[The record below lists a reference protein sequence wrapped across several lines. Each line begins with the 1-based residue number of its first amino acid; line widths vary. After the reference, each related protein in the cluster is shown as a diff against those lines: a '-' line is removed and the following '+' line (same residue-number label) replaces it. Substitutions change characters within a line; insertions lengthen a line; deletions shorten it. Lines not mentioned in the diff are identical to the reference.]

1 MAAEDFTQRASTYEK
16 ESGWILSPD
25 FIRPLVPAV
34 FGGGKLLDVCAGTGI
49 VAKYGSEIGWTATAL
64 DANEEML
71 KDVRPP
77 VTPIL
82 ADANHLP
89 FADNSFDLVVCRQ
102 GLQYLD
108 MSQAVRE
115 MLRVCSGQVRLLHGF
130 VREQNIPNWKR
141 MFAVSG
147 RNSRNFF
154 SEKNLASAIESAC
167 PTKVTES
174 FLVSRERFVKPPL
187 YRAAIDEILESN
199 PEFTAG
205 QNVDNQADAF
215 YYDLNWVLHTVEK

>member
-25 FIRPLVPAV
+25 FIKPLVPAV
-34 FGGGKLLDVCAGTGI
+34 FGGGKMLDVCTGTGI
-49 VAKYGSEIGWTATAL
+49 VAEYASDIGWTATAL

-71 KDVRPP
+71 KDVRLP
-77 VTPIL
+77 VTPVL

-108 MSQAVRE
+108 MAQAARE

-130 VREQNIPNWKR
+130 VREQNIPSWKR
-141 MFAVSG
+141 LFAISG

-154 SEKNLASAIESAC
+154 SEKILASAIESAC
-167 PTKVTES
+167 PSKVEET

-187 YRAAIDEILESN
+187 YRAAIDQFLETN
-199 PEFTAG
+199 PEFAAG

-215 YYDLNWVLHTVEK
+215 YYDLNWVIHTVTK